1 MESGIKEVLDAI
13 DDLRFEIEEIKAELN
28 EIKLMIQDV
37 IDKLG
42 EE

>member
-28 EIKLMIQDV
+28 EIKLMVQDV

-42 EE
+42 ED